1 MIAWLLKNWKLFLD
15 IVIVVAGIVLFTLFD
30 PFGVFSNRS
39 LKSTANILSSVKS
52 IGELVTAEYYGEVI
66 SSLHGT
72 QVYDLKPD
80 TLNSIFES
88 CFIELKSQIV
98 EDVLEQLGDK
108 SRLKSSDKRA
118 LEKNV
123 SKDNYFRE
131 IRQEYTKNN
140 IYNHLIVFLG
150 VNNIKNDKALFYKK
164 TSNSQLRNKAESR
177 VAEYLLNESLQRLE
191 TLIQGGKEITNAEFS
206 TYIYTPPPYFTTI
219 VDYHYELN
227 DDGIQKP
234 KNDIVF
240 IGRGWVKAGFQFGKL
255 DKSNFYYDNE
265 RKIINFY
272 GLSPVVLDTDINPWF
287 IPEKKVKGFELVDF
301 YKKAT
306 FEEAKAVKIRCKQEL
321 LEQAHNAEIMEQAQT
336 NGEES
341 LQNFFVL
348 LTNEPNLK
356 VNFYDLPYQKELN
369 MIAADTLITI
379 REALLIDTILS
390 KETEHINKAISPER
404 EQYQMQLDIFI
415 NQLKNLSFVKKD
427 VPFNLFM
434 LEAAKILEHKQFI
447 TSSDSATI
455 SKLRAPI
462 RIADSLD
469 AKILTTSFIQNVDY
483 YSAYPQFVHD
493 FNSMLNIL
501 EDEIKEIDVF
511 RGNTHSISQQEL
523 QALNLNPLYFNF
535 DTVWFDNEP
544 DSASHIVLT
553 LKQKQRTFNFTD
565 FQYPVLEV
573 PETAYNIFKLADTS
587 KVDCLL
593 DSLELTSNIFTGSA
607 HYDSLRQEDLTN
619 IKHYE
624 SDRIKHEIK
633 TRPVRRFTS
642 TIQKVFGK
650 N

>member
-88 CFIELKSQIV
+88 CFIELKSLIV

-108 SRLKSSDKRA
+108 SRLKSSEKRA

-123 SKDNYFRE
+123 SKDNYFKE
-131 IRQEYTKNN
+131 IRQEYAKNN

-150 VNNIKNDKALFYKK
+150 VNNIKNDKSLFYKK
-164 TSNSQLRNKAESR
+164 ASNSQLRNKAESR
-177 VAEYLLNESLQRLE
+177 VAEYLLKESLQRLE
-191 TLIQGGKEITNAEFS
+191 TLIQGGKEITNAEF
-206 TYIYTPPPYFTTI
+206 TDYIYARPPYFAAI

-255 DKSNFYYDNE
+255 DKSNFHYDNE

-287 IPEKKVKGFELVDF
+287 IPEKKIKGFELVDF

-369 MIAADTLITI
+369 MIAADTLITV

-390 KETEHINKAISPER
+390 KETEHINKVISPER
-404 EQYQMQLDIFI
+404 EQSQMQLDIFI
-415 NQLKNLSFVKKD
+415 NQLKKLSFVKKD

-447 TSSDSATI
+447 TLSDSATI

-469 AKILTTSFIQNVDY
+469 AKILTTSFIQSVDY
-483 YSAYPQFVHD
+483 YSAYPQFVHE
-493 FNSMLNIL
+493 FNSMLNVL
-501 EDEIKEIDVF
+501 EDETKEIDAF
-511 RGNTHSISQQEL
+511 RENTHSISQQEL
-523 QALNLNPLYFNF
+523 LALNLNPQYFKF
-535 DTVWFDNEP
+535 DTVWFNNEP
-544 DSASHIVLT
+544 DSASHIVVT

-593 DSLELTSNIFTGSA
+593 DSLELTRNIFTGA
-607 HYDSLRQEDLTN
+607 AYYDSLRLEDLTN